1 MRRGTMERVEREG
14 EIEEVDENELRK
26 KALEETVR
34 TPGWELVEKM
44 INDKIIHFMNRLTGV
59 ETAEQMHKAQGAI
72 AGLRDVMRE
81 VKEVLEY
88 ER

>member
-1 MRRGTMERVEREG
+1 MERVEREG